1 MNATPTSAAHQDW
14 LHQKQVNGEKN
25 SAIDSIM
32 ELTGLEDV
40 KAQVLR
46 IKAHIDLMKRQGVPL
61 NKERLNL
68 VLLGN
73 PGTGKYWSRF
83 VVNEPLIFLQEKPQ
97 LQDCMHN
104 S

>member
-1 MNATPTSAAHQDW
+1 MPAPPSTSSSTATPTSAAHQDW
-14 LHQKQVNGEKN
+14 LYQKLVKGEQN
-25 SAIDSIM
+25 SAIDGIM

-46 IKAHIDLMKRQGVPL
+46 IKAHIDLMKRQGVPA

-73 PGTGKYWSRF
+73 PGTGEYPSDEGF
-83 VVNEPLIFLQEKPQ
+83 FL
-97 LQDCMHN
+97 N
-104 S
+104 

>member
-1 MNATPTSAAHQDW
+1 
-14 LHQKQVNGEKN
+14 LHQKQVKGEQN
-25 SAIDSIM
+25 DAIDGIM

-46 IKAHIDLMKRQGVPL
+46 IKAHIDLMKRQGVPT

-73 PGTGKYWSRF
+73 PGTGKFS
-83 VVNEPLIFLQEKPQ
+83 PSIF
-97 LQDCMHN
+97 
-104 S
+104 SST